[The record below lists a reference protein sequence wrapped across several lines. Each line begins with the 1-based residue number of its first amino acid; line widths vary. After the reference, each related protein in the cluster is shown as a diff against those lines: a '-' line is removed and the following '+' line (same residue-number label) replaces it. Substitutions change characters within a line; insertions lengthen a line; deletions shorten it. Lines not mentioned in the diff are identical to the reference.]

1 MNDHVHPIFAD
12 ILNGF
17 AKLPANPLPSPE
29 EIDMA
34 VHQDKLNDGYFQRNL
49 AQAMQ
54 LQLNSKDF
62 F

>member
-1 MNDHVHPIFAD
+1 MNEHVHPVFAD
-12 ILNGF
+12 ILNSF
-17 AKLPANPLPSPE
+17 AKLPASPLPSPE
-29 EIDMA
+29 EIDRA

-54 LQLNSKDF
+54 LQLNRRDF